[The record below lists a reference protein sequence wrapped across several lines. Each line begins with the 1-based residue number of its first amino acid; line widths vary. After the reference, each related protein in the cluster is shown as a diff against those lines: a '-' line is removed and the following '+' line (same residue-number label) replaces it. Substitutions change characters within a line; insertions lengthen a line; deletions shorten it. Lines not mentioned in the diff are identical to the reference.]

1 MLESRQSVPPW
12 FLVWPLFLCTLNSCH
27 KFSIGLRSGDS
38 AGIFNQLMPFS
49 SMNSFACLDVC
60 FGSLSCI
67 NLWPSGY
74 TSSRKDRSVQSKIM
88 VYKGPFI
95 FPSKMQI
102 AVLPRQLI
110 PAPTWPFGGCLTLEK
125 MCLHTWKIHYN
136 FKKATVKKISYKYII
151 SARCQSLCILGLIL
165 GWFSVFAA
173 AEKRLCDCNCTVH
186 SSV

>member
-1 MLESRQSVPPW
+1 MNIDCAPECLNPINQLLLGFRLDLSLLMYS
-12 FLVWPLFLCTLNSCH
+12 FNSCH

-38 AGIFNQLMPFS
+38 AGVFHQLMPFS

-74 TSSRKDRSVQSKIM
+74 TSSRKERSVLSNIM

-102 AVLPRQLI
+102 PVLPRQLI
-110 PAPTWPFGGCLTLEK
+110 PAQTWTFGGCLALDV
-125 MCLHTWKIHYN
+125 CVHTC
-136 FKKATVKKISYKYII
+136 
-151 SARCQSLCILGLIL
+151 R
-165 GWFSVFAA
+165 
-173 AEKRLCDCNCTVH
+173 KRR
-186 SSV
+186 